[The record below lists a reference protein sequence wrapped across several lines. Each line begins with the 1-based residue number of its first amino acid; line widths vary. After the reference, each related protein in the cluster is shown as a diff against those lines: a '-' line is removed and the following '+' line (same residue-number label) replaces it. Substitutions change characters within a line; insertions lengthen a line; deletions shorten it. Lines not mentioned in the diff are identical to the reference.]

1 MKNINVSIVIP
12 LFNEAENVPLLF
24 STIKEAM
31 EKTKRIWEVVFV
43 DDGSTDATYEVV
55 KKLYVQDERVR
66 VVRLRRNFGQTAA
79 MAAGFDLAQ
88 GDIIVTMDG
97 DLQNDPTDIPRLIDK
112 LEEGYDLVSGWRV
125 NRQDRFLSRRLPSQI
140 ANRLISFITGVYLHD
155 YGCTL
160 KVLRREVVKGLRLY
174 GEMHRF
180 IPALAA
186 DLGAT
191 IIEIPVHHHPRKYG
205 RSNYGLSR
213 TIRVFLDLI
222 TVKFLSVYSTRP
234 SHLFGLYGML
244 AMLGGLG
251 ITALLG
257 IQRLFHYAALA
268 DRPLLLLGI
277 LLIIIGV
284 QFITMGLLGEMLS
297 RAYHE
302 SQGKPIYTVKEVLRL
317 GEPSERR
324 PVRSVS

>member
-1 MKNINVSIVIP
+1 MMNINVSIVIP
-12 LFNEAENVPLLF
+12 LFNEADNVPLLF
-24 STIKEAM
+24 ATLKAAM
-31 EKTKRIWEVVFV
+31 ATTRRTWEVIFV
-43 DDGSTDATYEVV
+43 DDGSTDATYEAV
-55 KKLYVQDERVR
+55 KQLDVRAERVR
-66 VVRLRRNFGQTAA
+66 IARLRRNFGQTAA
-79 MAAGFDLAQ
+79 LAAGFDLAQ

-97 DLQNDPTDIPRLIDK
+97 DLQNDPVDIPHMLDK

-125 NRQDRFLSRRLPSQI
+125 NRQDRFLSRRLPSQL
-140 ANRLISFITGVYLHD
+140 ANRLISIITGVYLHD

-160 KVLRREVVKGLRLY
+160 KVLRYEIVRGLKLY

-186 DLGAT
+186 DLGAA
-191 IIEIPVHHHPRKYG
+191 IVEVPVHHHPRKYG
-205 RSNYGLSR
+205 RSKYGLSR

-222 TVKFLSVYSTRP
+222 TVKFLSVYATRP

-251 ITALLG
+251 ITAFLG
-257 IQRLFHYAALA
+257 FQRLFYYDALA

-284 QFITMGLLGEMLS
+284 QFITMGLLGEVLS

-302 SQGKPIYTVKEVLRL
+302 SQGKPIYTVKEVLDL
-317 GEPSERR
+317 GNPSDGLHA
-324 PVRSVS
+324 RSVS